1 MSIDNVLPQLVLMD
15 RRRAIKNFFRT
26 MEQDS
31 TEAWSKHLDYLQTA
45 LLNFSDKEVEFN
57 ANMVYDM
64 YTELNRF
71 EDSDGKPLRN
81 LMDTMKVYEKRASTF
96 TESQRDHFVHSVN
109 VFLLGIQIYIGS
121 KRFRDA
127 FAASDPNT
135 TFRNVHER
143 FLFVWGHAALFHDIG
158 YPMEIASNQAKTF
171 ARTIE
176 NMGNKGDEKKTNISM
191 LVWNF
196 DRISE
201 MPADKWRGEGQTI
214 DLISLLSRRV
224 SERISIGYDDVY
236 RIIARYV
243 DIMRDARFVDHGFY
257 SSLILLRSMGS
268 SMQAAG
274 YTSTRFDDEI
284 VEAAAAILLH
294 NMYRGVFVSERYD
307 YNCSPMDLDSSPVP
321 FLLILCDELQD
332 WNRRKYGIKTKDAV
346 YPDNSRTSIDG
357 DVFTINYHTI
367 DDAMCST
374 FVSDKIHL
382 LRNLLKLDGLFSDVR
397 ITCSCDRS
405 ADMLIASLEENVE
418 DDFPRPMIDS
428 LEKMAMEIHAEYN
441 RKRRLEKPDEP
452 LEYPTWDGLPQ
463 DLKYSNMMQAMSIP
477 DKLNAIGCHIGKS
490 SDGKVVAGFTP
501 EEILI
506 MAMMEHDR
514 WRAERESN
522 GWIWG
527 PQKDVDNRIS
537 PYIADWDKIPEEIR
551 KYDVEAVENII
562 PLLDHLGLKV
572 LRNE

>member
-45 LLNFSDKEVEFN
+45 LLNFSDNEVEFN

-109 VFLLGIQIYIGS
+109 VFLLGIQIYMGS

-176 NMGNKGDEKKTNISM
+176 DIGNKGNEKKTNISM

-214 DLISLLSRRV
+214 
-224 SERISIGYDDVY
+224 E
-236 RIIARYV
+236 
-243 DIMRDARFVDHGFY
+243 
-257 SSLILLRSMGS
+257 
-268 SMQAAG
+268 
-274 YTSTRFDDEI
+274 
-284 VEAAAAILLH
+284 
-294 NMYRGVFVSERYD
+294 
-307 YNCSPMDLDSSPVP
+307 
-321 FLLILCDELQD
+321 
-332 WNRRKYGIKTKDAV
+332 
-346 YPDNSRTSIDG
+346 
-357 DVFTINYHTI
+357 
-367 DDAMCST
+367 
-374 FVSDKIHL
+374 
-382 LRNLLKLDGLFSDVR
+382 
-397 ITCSCDRS
+397 
-405 ADMLIASLEENVE
+405 
-418 DDFPRPMIDS
+418 
-428 LEKMAMEIHAEYN
+428 
-441 RKRRLEKPDEP
+441 
-452 LEYPTWDGLPQ
+452 
-463 DLKYSNMMQAMSIP
+463 
-477 DKLNAIGCHIGKS
+477 
-490 SDGKVVAGFTP
+490 
-501 EEILI
+501 
-506 MAMMEHDR
+506 
-514 WRAERESN
+514 
-522 GWIWG
+522 
-527 PQKDVDNRIS
+527 
-537 PYIADWDKIPEEIR
+537 
-551 KYDVEAVENII
+551 
-562 PLLDHLGLKV
+562 
-572 LRNE
+572 